1 MDPQETTH
9 GRKPCYGDTDMK
21 ETTAI
26 VLSNV
31 RGGAGIVGG
40 SQRNAAVADVA
51 RNTQRG
57 GSRSTKRS
65 KRCSDCFSGA
75 SH

>member
-40 SQRNAAVADVA
+40 LTA
-51 RNTQRG
+51 
-57 GSRSTKRS
+57 KRS
-65 KRCSDCFSGA
+65 RGRRRPQHPARRESVNEEE
-75 SH
+75 